1 MSPDTT
7 DPRHDSA
14 VAPRPAPA
22 RPDLGAFDDPSPS
35 LHGPGRPAS
44 PERETGGP
52 MRHGRVWTCLI
63 LAAAAAFT
71 GAVTVVGTN
80 LFVQADT
87 VSDTPERSVEA
98 LLGALLD
105 EHDATAARTWLCADK
120 AGRDLGEVTAELASF
135 DERAGVDWANVT
147 EIERRVGEATVTA
160 DLSTADGSITWTFT
174 LVAEDSD
181 PQWQVCD
188 MAVK

>member
-1 MSPDTT
+1 MSPDTAAQRPDT
-7 DPRHDSA
+7 KAEQQLEGHRQDGAGHDAPPRSGRA
-14 VAPRPAPA
+14 LPEPEAPA
-22 RPDLGAFDDPSPS
+22 R
-35 LHGPGRPAS
+35 
-44 PERETGGP
+44 
-52 MRHGRVWTCLI
+52 HGRMWTWLTFG
-63 LAAAAAFT
+63 AAAAFV
-71 GAVTVVGTN
+71 GALAVVAAN
-80 LFVQADT
+80 LFVDVDE
-87 VSDTPERSVEA
+87 VSDTPERTVREF
-98 LLGALLD
+98 LGALLD